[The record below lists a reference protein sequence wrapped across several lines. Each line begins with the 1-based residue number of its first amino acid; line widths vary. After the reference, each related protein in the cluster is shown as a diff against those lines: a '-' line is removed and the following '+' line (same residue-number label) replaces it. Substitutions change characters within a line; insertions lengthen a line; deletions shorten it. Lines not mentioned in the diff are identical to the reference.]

1 MAFRFDHS
9 DEFGDMADIN
19 VTPLVDVMLVLLV
32 IFMVTA
38 PMLTQ
43 GLTVALPSAE
53 GKSFELASNNPSKI
67 QVTATG
73 AVYLDGTP
81 VGSSSLEKTLGPMLR
96 ARRVRR
102 ALLEAD
108 GAPNPKDPRPA
119 RRLRPLQQ
127 EARRRAA
134 CSPRADNAGSRNAA
148 TTSHCNRP
156 RRRQPQRHHRRHV
169 RRHWAGGRRL
179 PLYPLHR

>member
-67 QVTATG
+67 QITASG
-73 AVYLDGTP
+73 AVYLDGTAA
-81 VGSSSLEKTLGPMLR
+81 GSQGLEKTLGPMLR

-108 GAPNPKDPRPA
+108 KSVPY
-119 RRLRPLQQ
+119 
-127 EARRRAA
+127 
-134 CSPRADNAGSRNAA
+134 
-148 TTSHCNRP
+148 
-156 RRRQPQRHHRRHV
+156 
-169 RRHWAGGRRL
+169 GRVIAVL
-179 PLYPLHR
+179 DI